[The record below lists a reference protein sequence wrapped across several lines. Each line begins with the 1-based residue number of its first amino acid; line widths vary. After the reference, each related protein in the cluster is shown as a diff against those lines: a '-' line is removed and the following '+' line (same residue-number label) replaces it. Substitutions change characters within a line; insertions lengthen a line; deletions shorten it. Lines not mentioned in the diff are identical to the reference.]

1 MIRPLFFMIMNIDK
15 SIPSIVL
22 SILIKMI
29 IGAFSLIEYNT
40 Q

>member
-1 MIRPLFFMIMNIDK
+1 MIMNIDNQ
-15 SIPSIVL
+15 IPSIVL

-29 IGAFSLIEYNT
+29 IGTFSFIEYNT